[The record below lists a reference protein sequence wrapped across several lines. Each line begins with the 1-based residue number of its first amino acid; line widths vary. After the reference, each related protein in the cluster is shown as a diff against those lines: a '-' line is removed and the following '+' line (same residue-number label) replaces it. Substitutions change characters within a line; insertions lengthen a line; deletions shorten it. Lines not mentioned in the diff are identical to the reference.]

1 MCAER
6 LQRLL
11 TAIMLGIALMF
22 LAMGA
27 QGNHLYL
34 QIGVALQ
41 IFIIIM
47 LLLWAFTNFCPSLW
61 FFTKVFGP
69 CDWKKEKSSNE

>member
-6 LQRLL
+6 IQRVL

-22 LAMGA
+22 LAQGA
-27 QGNHLYL
+27 AGNALYL

-41 IFIIIM
+41 VFIIIM
-47 LLLWAFTNFCPSLW
+47 ILIWAFTNFCPSLW
-61 FFTKVFGP
+61 FFNRVFGP
-69 CDWKKEKSSNE
+69 CNWNKEKSEE